1 MSVMSMIRR
10 YNRTSLVTIACGL
23 LILSAASA
31 GAQDAQSVK
40 LGEAALRF
48 AAGSIRQTIPQ
59 DGIVNFMTGDNQTT
73 GNRMI
78 LGWRESDI
86 LYLRLAHPQEAAI
99 GDLFTIY
106 KKVHKVFHPRTK
118 AYMGYL
124 VNMTGVVRVIEN
136 DPPLTMVQIVQAY
149 WACPSVM
156 PWLLVSEDFTCEML

>member
-1 MSVMSMIRR
+1 
-10 YNRTSLVTIACGL
+10 
-23 LILSAASA
+23 
-31 GAQDAQSVK
+31 
-40 LGEAALRF
+40 
-48 AAGSIRQTIPQ
+48 
-59 DGIVNFMTGDNQTT
+59 
-73 GNRMI
+73 MI